1 MTAIVGVLSR
11 RGIAF
16 AADSAATHTSASGQK
31 ITNHANKI
39 FTLSKYQP
47 VGVALYSNLD
57 FMGIPWDNIIKMFR
71 DDLRQKKFATL
82 QLYIDEF
89 WKFIKKNCLATV
101 VRDQEGYVEVLAE
114 SYNKEIH
121 VFALSQ
127 IGGSITQANTA
138 QYFQHYIAKL
148 DDFKASFSPVKAPDF
163 KSYKFSDFQK
173 YAKNSLDKVL
183 AGVTAMQGCPADFRI
198 KFEESLYSLLCH
210 NSHTYFLFT
219 GLVFF
224 GYGDKELFPSY
235 KEYLISYA
243 VDNHIKYTPNSSYEI
258 NNLRKAVIAPFAQT
272 DVTNTVIRAVE
283 DDLRKKFYD
292 NNKLSLSGFRDEI
305 VNQMQASNAPQQ
317 LIDILN
323 ALDIDKYSGDYE
335 KGMNDYIQN
344 HYIDSLIETVA
355 YLSKEDLA
363 DMAESLVRMT
373 CIKRRITSTQETVGG
388 PVDVAVVTKGDGFI
402 WMKRKHYFD
411 PKLNPQFFERYNK

>member
-16 AADSAATHTSASGQK
+16 AADSAATHTSPSGQK

-47 VGVALYSNLD
+47 VGVALYNNLD

-71 DDLRQKKFATL
+71 DDLQHKKFATL

-89 WKFIKKNCLATV
+89 WKFIKKNCLTTV

-121 VFALSQ
+121 NFALSQ
-127 IGGSITQANTA
+127 IGGSITQANTV
-138 QYFQHYIAKL
+138 QYFQYYLAKL
-148 DDFKASFSPVKAPDF
+148 DDFKESFSPFKAPDF
-163 KSYKFSDFQK
+163 SSYKFADFQK
-173 YAKNSLDKVL
+173 YAKKSLDKVL
-183 AGVTAMQGCPADFRI
+183 VGITTIQGCPADFRI

-210 NSHTYFLFT
+210 NSHTYFLHT

-224 GYGDKELFPSY
+224 GYGDRELFPSY
-235 KEYLISYA
+235 KEYLVSYA
-243 VDNHIKYTPNSSYEI
+243 VNNHIKYTPNSSYEI

-283 DDLRKKFYD
+283 DDLRQKFYD
-292 NNKLSLSGFRDEI
+292 NNKITLGGFRDEI
-305 VNQMQASNAPQQ
+305 VNQMTVANAPQQ

-323 ALDIDKYSGDYE
+323 GLDIEKYSDAYR

-344 HYIDSLIETVA
+344 CYIDSLIETVA
-355 YLSKEDLA
+355 FLSKEDLA

-388 PVDVAVVTKGDGFI
+388 PVDVAVVTKGDGFV

>member
-16 AADSAATHTSASGQK
+16 AADSAATHTSPSGQK

-47 VGVALYSNLD
+47 VGVALYNNLD

-71 DDLRQKKFATL
+71 DDLQHKKFATL

-89 WKFIKKNCLATV
+89 WKFIKKNCLTTV

-121 VFALSQ
+121 NFALSQ
-127 IGGSITQANTA
+127 IGGSITQANTV
-138 QYFQHYIAKL
+138 QYFQYYLAKL
-148 DDFKASFSPVKAPDF
+148 DDFKESLSPFKAPDF
-163 KSYKFSDFQK
+163 SSYKFADFQK
-173 YAKNSLDKVL
+173 YAKKSLDKVL
-183 AGVTAMQGCPADFRI
+183 VGITTIQGCPADFRI

-210 NSHTYFLFT
+210 NSHTYFLHT

-224 GYGDKELFPSY
+224 GYGDRELFPSY
-235 KEYLISYA
+235 KEYLVSYA
-243 VDNHIKYTPNSSYEI
+243 VNNHIKYTPNSSYEI

-283 DDLRKKFYD
+283 DDLRQKFYD
-292 NNKLSLSGFRDEI
+292 NNKITLGGFRDEI
-305 VNQMQASNAPQQ
+305 VNQMTVANAPQQ

-323 ALDIDKYSGDYE
+323 GLDIEKYSDAYR

-344 HYIDSLIETVA
+344 CYIDSLIETVA
-355 YLSKEDLA
+355 FLSKEDLA

-388 PVDVAVVTKGDGFI
+388 PVDVAVVTKGDGFV

>member
-39 FTLSKYQP
+39 FSLSKYQP

-71 DDLRQKKFATL
+71 NDLHDKKYATL

-89 WKFIKKNCLATV
+89 WKFVKKNCLITV
-101 VRDQEGYVEVLAE
+101 AGDQEGYVEVLAE
-114 SYNKEIH
+114 NYNKEIH
-121 VFALSQ
+121 SFALSQ
-127 IGGSITQANTA
+127 IGGTVTPVNTA
-138 QYFQHYIAKL
+138 QYFQHYITKL
-148 DDFKASFSPVKAPDF
+148 DDFKVSFTPHKAKDF
-163 KSYKFSDFQK
+163 ANYKFADFQK
-173 YAKNSLDKVL
+173 FAKNSLDKVL
-183 AGVTAMQGCPADFRI
+183 AGIMTIQGCPADFRK

-210 NSHTYFLFT
+210 RSHTYFLYS

-235 KEYLISYA
+235 QEYLVSYA
-243 VDNHIKYTPNSSYEI
+243 VDNRIKYTANSSFRI
-258 NNLRKAVIAPFAQT
+258 SNMQKAVIAPFAQT
-272 DVTNTVIRAVE
+272 DVTNTVIRAIE
-283 DDLRKKFYD
+283 DELRQKFYD
-292 NNKLSLSGFRDEI
+292 NNKMSLRGFRDEI
-305 VNQMQASNAPQQ
+305 VNQMMAANAPQQ
-317 LIDILN
+317 LIEILN
-323 ALDIDKYSGDYE
+323 ALDIDKYSGDYQ
-335 KGMNDYIQN
+335 KGMNNYIQN

>member
-16 AADSAATHTSASGQK
+16 AADSAATHTSATGQK

-89 WKFIKKNCLATV
+89 WKFVKKNCLKTV
-101 VRDQEGYVEVLAE
+101 VRDQEGYIEVLSE
-114 SYNKEIH
+114 NYNKEIH
-121 VFALSQ
+121 FFALSQ
-127 IGGSITQANTA
+127 IGGSITQVNTV
-138 QYFQHYIAKL
+138 QYFQHYLAKL
-148 DDFKASFSPVKAPDF
+148 DGFKTSLSSVKAPDF
-163 KSYKFSDFQK
+163 ASYKFSDFQK

-183 AGVTAMQGCPADFRI
+183 AGITAMQGCPANFRI

-210 NSHTYFLFT
+210 SSHTYFMYT

-235 KEYLISYA
+235 KEYLVSYA
-243 VDNHIKYTPNSSYEI
+243 VDNHIKYTLNSSYEI
-258 NNLRKAVIAPFAQT
+258 SNFRKAVIAPFAQT

-292 NNKLSLSGFRDEI
+292 NNKVSLAGFRDEI
-305 VNQMQASNAPQQ
+305 VNQMQVSNAPQQ

-335 KGMNDYIQN
+335 KGMNDYIQT
-344 HYIDSLIETVA
+344 HYIDSLIETVS

-411 PKLNPQFFERYNK
+411 AQLNPQFFERYNK